1 MDNIHTNHKCVH
13 HIQVSS
19 TYDTCLGSFSLA
31 IFLPTSEAVS
41 LGNARRTHASS
52 ISLTRTMLLVK
63 AGYYKQG
70 ARDKA
75 EGCLLGFAERE
86 EMRASEIGLQTWD
99 ATGG

>member
-1 MDNIHTNHKCVH
+1 
-13 HIQVSS
+13 
-19 TYDTCLGSFSLA
+19 
-31 IFLPTSEAVS
+31 
-41 LGNARRTHASS
+41 
-52 ISLTRTMLLVK
+52 MLLVK